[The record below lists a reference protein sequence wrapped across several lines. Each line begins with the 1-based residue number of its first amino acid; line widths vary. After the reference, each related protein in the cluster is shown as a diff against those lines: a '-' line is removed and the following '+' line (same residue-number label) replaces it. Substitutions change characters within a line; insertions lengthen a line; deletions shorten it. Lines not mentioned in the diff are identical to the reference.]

1 MVLIL
6 LQLYYCCIFF
16 RSFRTKV
23 STISNVPPSPVFRS
37 SRAFNRFSLRLKI
50 WTWFENSRDRKF
62 CFEIFFNWDF
72 PVVRRSTF
80 DEFFV
85 PATLFI
91 TTGFTLTSFPGSELK
106 WSCFCCW
113 GSSCWKEDRCA
124 KKFQVQDVL
133 LRCIACCW
141 NRLKYPK
148 SIEL

>member
-1 MVLIL
+1 MTTTVLL
-6 LQLYYCCIFF
+6 LHIFSTF
-16 RSFRTKV
+16 SNKSFDHFQRPTV
-23 STISNVPPSPVFRS
+23 
-37 SRAFNRFSLRLKI
+37 ARFSLESGVQQIFASAQNLNLVRKLKRSKI
-50 WTWFENSRDRKF
+50 FVSKQ
-62 CFEIFFNWDF
+62 FFNWDF

-85 PATLFI
+85 LATLFI

-106 WSCFCCW
+106 WSCYCCW
-113 GSSCWKEDRCA
+113 GSSCWKEDLCA